1 MIIDG
6 ALDVRSKANVKA
18 PIFQSDLITF
28 FQSGTGGV
36 YSLIFDVQA
45 AYDLLSGRYVLY
57 GTDRTVVPGSIQSSM
72 LFAVSK
78 TADATDGWN
87 FMAINSTGPYLNANN
102 SVPDS
107 VFVGFT
113 DDAITA
119 TSLVLVPLAGLN
131 ASEFGGYR
139 PLHTAFYNIPKN
151 VSVGPSVYEGNVAHG
166 VMGIHYTRFDFQ
178 TDFGATPAGL
188 PTPVRQVLASSGQ
201 VQYQKFIVGYN
212 TYNGGSIF
220 LALADNT
227 TQNAGTAVA
236 AIQEVALPPGF
247 LDPAAFGAGTV
258 DRLAAQ
264 PQPVNQ
270 SMYQQTIGSSQELD
284 EGFDVAIYQATLQDD
299 RIYFA
304 THDISGPSDPVTM
317 QNTSVTKWAVI
328 NIANVSINTIG
339 NLRQLRGAF
348 VESTGK
354 LDAPLTSL
362 INNYYPALTVNSA
375 GIAGKAVTQH
385 TLVPINAGGLVFGFH

>member
-1 MIIDG
+1 MIVDK
-6 ALDVRSKANVKA
+6 ALDVRSKANVNA

-78 TADATDGWN
+78 TSDATDGWN

-107 VFVGFT
+107 VFLGFT

-119 TSLVLVPLAGLN
+119 TSLVVVPLAGLN
-131 ASEFGGYR
+131 TSDFIGGYK
-139 PLHTAFYNIPKN
+139 PLHKAFYDIPKH
-151 VSVGPSVYEGNVAHG
+151 VSVGPSVYEGNVSHG

-178 TDFGATPAGL
+178 TDFGAAPAGL

-201 VQYQKFIVGYN
+201 VQYQEFIVGYN
-212 TYNGGSIF
+212 TYNGGSVF

-247 LDPAAFGAGTV
+247 LDPASFGGGAV
-258 DRLAAQ
+258 DKLAAQ

-270 SMYQQTIGSSQELD
+270 SMYQ
-284 EGFDVAIYQATLQDD
+284 
-299 RIYFA
+299 
-304 THDISGPSDPVTM
+304 
-317 QNTSVTKWAVI
+317 
-328 NIANVSINTIG
+328 
-339 NLRQLRGAF
+339 
-348 VESTGK
+348 
-354 LDAPLTSL
+354 
-362 INNYYPALTVNSA
+362 
-375 GIAGKAVTQH
+375 
-385 TLVPINAGGLVFGFH
+385 